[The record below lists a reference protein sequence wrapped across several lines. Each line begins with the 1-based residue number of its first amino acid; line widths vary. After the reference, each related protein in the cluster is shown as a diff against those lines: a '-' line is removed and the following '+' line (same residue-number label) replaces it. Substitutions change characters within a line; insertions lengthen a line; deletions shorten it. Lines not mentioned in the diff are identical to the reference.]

1 MLCRVPAVSLVL
13 LLLLTGCSGQ
23 ELSRDLGLVRDSPD
37 EFAVTTR
44 APLSMPT
51 DYILEPP
58 RPGVPRPQKPAAQLA
73 AEAALAPS
81 VELNNRTGQDSPGQ
95 DALLAAS
102 GSPAPADIRQTVDAE
117 AQRVNRNG
125 GIGNTLAFWKKNP
138 LPGQVI
144 DPVKE
149 AARLRASGIVG
160 QSPTAAA
167 TPAP

>member
-1 MLCRVPAVSLVL
+1 MLCRVPAVALVL
-13 LLLLTGCSGQ
+13 LFLLAGCSGQ
-23 ELSRDLGLVRDSPD
+23 ELSRDLGLSRDSPD

-44 APLSMPT
+44 APLSMPA
-51 DYILEPP
+51 DYMLEPP
-58 RPGVPRPQKPAAQLA
+58 RPGAPRPQEPAAQLA

-102 GSPAPADIRQTVDAE
+102 GPRAPANIRQTVDAE

-125 GIGNTLAFWKKNP
+125 GVGNTLAFWQKNP
-138 LPGQVI
+138 PPGQVI

-149 AARLRASGIVG
+149 SARLRASGIVG
-160 QSPTAAA
+160 QGPTAAA
-167 TPAP
+167 QP